1 MRGSAPDSA
10 AVSILAFRRPGL
22 TALRTRIAAIERG
35 GNGARKNA
43 PGAAPLG
50 AAEIDSALPGGG
62 LARGALHEIAAG
74 DGDCGAAA
82 AGFAT
87 LAAARAAGAGGLTL
101 WCARGG
107 DLYAPGLAAFGLDT
121 ARLIAARAARP
132 EDALWTLEEALRA
145 GAAAAVGEAAA
156 GFAASR
162 RLQLAAR
169 AGGGLCLL
177 LPPPDRPP
185 GALAAATR
193 WRISAAPSA
202 PRAGGRPAPP
212 GAPRWRLALSRCR
225 GGAPRTWT
233 VEWHV
238 ETNRL
243 SVATPLADRAEP
255 GPRRLGRAG

>member
-1 MRGSAPDSA
+1 MRGIFPAGAAP
-10 AVSILAFRRPGL
+10 VSIRAFRRPDL
-22 TALRTRIAAIERG
+22 AALRARIAAIEY
-35 GNGARKNA
+35 GADAPGDA

-50 AAEIDSALPGGG
+50 AAEIDAALPGGG
-62 LARGALHEIAAG
+62 LARGAVHEIAAADNSAG
-74 DGDCGAAA
+74 
-82 AGFAT
+82 AGFAA
-87 LAAARAAGAGGLTL
+87 LAAARAAGGGGLAL
-101 WCARGG
+101 WCAREG

-121 ARLIAARAARP
+121 ARLIVARAARP

-145 GAAAAVGEAAA
+145 GVSAVVGEAAA

-193 WRISAAPSA
+193 WRVSPAASA

-212 GAPRWRLALSRCR
+212 GAARWRLALTRCR
-225 GGAPRTWT
+225 GGAPRSWT

-243 SVATPLADRAEP
+243 SVAAPLADRAAP
-255 GPRRLGRAG
+255 APLRRLGRAG